1 MTKVRIEVLVDDP
14 SRDDVDT
21 VMECAPGSDVVD
33 ACDAACAPIDF
44 SCRAAC
50 CSTCRIQV
58 LAGAEWL
65 APPGDLEDELIAAS
79 GEAPSTAAPR
89 PRAGGDISRRL
100 PVRQV
105 RGARS
110 VDCTG
115 VTRLHGIAG
124 GSGHGGTRQAGKGPI
139 TRSQQ
144 RLVWRN

>member
-79 GEAPSTAAPR
+79 GEAPGVRYTCVARVAENAPDGATIRVRPLGAAF
-89 PRAGGDISRRL
+89 
-100 PVRQV
+100 
-105 RGARS
+105 
-110 VDCTG
+110 
-115 VTRLHGIAG
+115 
-124 GSGHGGTRQAGKGPI
+124 
-139 TRSQQ
+139 
-144 RLVWRN
+144 